1 MSASPSAATA
11 ASPASARGN
20 LIPLLYL
27 GLLGGIQGAD
37 PNIASTALLSANTA
51 LKMGTLAALAAS
63 ISTFM
68 LAATVITTGMLA
80 DRIGRKKILCLALV
94 TSAVGDVMAAA
105 APDPG
110 VFLAGRAL
118 TGIGLGAV
126 FGASFAYVRLYAGGK
141 GGIAGA
147 LGIFSAAASAAALLF
162 TFIGATLVGVD
173 WRVAFLLIPVASLA
187 CIPVALVLL
196 PRDTKWTGDAP
207 WDALGQILLGFGV
220 IAMLYGISHAGVE
233 IASPLTI
240 VPIVVGVLLLIG
252 FAAWEHHMGEPG
264 FFPVGVFRHPLFLV
278 AIMAGLIYNLS
289 CGALLLSY
297 SNLFQYEYDLRGLT
311 LSLMQLPNL
320 LAGIFAALVAGRLI
334 GGGKVSRHD
343 AIFIGAVITA
353 AGCILFGA
361 TALARPASVL
371 AYIPA
376 LIIVGIGPIIPAVP
390 YGGLVLEFAD
400 PRHYGAVSS
409 SRTTIG
415 QFFYA
420 IGLAGS
426 TVIIDTLTRGA
437 VQAKLG
443 SSAVV
448 QLDAW
453 SVSGTKPSNPDVLA
467 AASEAF
473 TGSFATMMVILT
485 IIVLVAGV
493 LALALARVARRRAGA
508 PSAGPSPA
516 PGAAATP

>member
-1 MSASPSAATA
+1 M
-11 ASPASARGN
+11 
-20 LIPLLYL
+20 IPLLYL

-37 PNIASTALLSANTA
+37 PNIASTALLSASTD
-51 LKMGTLAALAAS
+51 LKMGSLAALAAS

-94 TSAVGDVMAAA
+94 TSAVGDVLAAA

-118 TGIGLGAV
+118 AGIGLGAV
-126 FGASFAYVRLYAGGK
+126 YGASFAYVRHYASSK

-162 TFIGATLVGVD
+162 TFVGATLVGVD

-187 CIPVALVLL
+187 SIPVALVLL
-196 PRDTKWTGDAP
+196 PPDTKWTGDAP
-207 WDALGQILLGFGV
+207 WDVLGQLLLGFGV

-233 IASPLTI
+233 IASALT
-240 VPIVVGVLLLIG
+240 VGPIVVGVLLLVG

-264 FFPVGVFRHPLFLV
+264 FFPVGVFRQPLFLV

-297 SNLFQYEYDLRGLT
+297 SNLFQYAYDLRGLT

-320 LAGIFAALVAGRLI
+320 VAGIFAALIAGRLI
-334 GGGKVSRHD
+334 GGGRLSRHD
-343 AIFIGAVITA
+343 AIFIGAAITA
-353 AGCILFGA
+353 AGCLLFGA

-371 AYIPA
+371 AYVPA
-376 LIIVGIGPIIPAVP
+376 LIIVGIGPIVPAVP

-437 VQAKLG
+437 VQSKLG

-448 QLDAW
+448 QLDTW
-453 SVSGTKPSNPDVLA
+453 SASGTKPSDPGVLA

-473 TGSFATMMVILT
+473 TGSFATLMVVLT
-485 IIVLVAGV
+485 VIVLVAGV

-508 PSAGPSPA
+508 SSSGPSSA